1 VNYLLLSIPA
11 QASFRKNSDSLH
23 TPSNDWTACR
33 NVFYFISIYASDPI
47 PTKQRPYAFWR
58 LPAFAFA
65 LHGWQRMMV
74 QLFRV
79 FPLKQDKSRT
89 QVHLETQKETTKNI
103 ELEHHI
109 DLLKKDL
116 EHIKEKADS
125 LEDDRNHWRKQAESV
140 T

>member
-1 VNYLLLSIPA
+1 MENSHNFTLNEAAKETGRSKGTISKALNNGKLSYISKTKSGY
-11 QASFRKNSDSLH
+11 QIE
-23 TPSNDWTACR
+23 PSE
-33 NVFYFISIYASDPI
+33 
-47 PTKQRPYAFWR
+47 
-58 LPAFAFA
+58 
-65 LHGWQRMMV
+65 
-74 QLFRV
+74 LFRV
-79 FPLKQDKSRT
+79 FPLKQDKSRI

-140 T
+140 TLLLETDRKKPGIFDLFSKK